1 MYPINLPKEGHKD
14 DMESLLLKKKDNF
27 PFVHIKTYDTT
38 CNKVFLYHLFTMF

>member
-27 PFVHIKTYDTT
+27 PFVNIKTYNTT
-38 CNKVFLYHLFTMF
+38 SNKVFLYHLFTMF